1 MVKKYIVLIIV
12 GVVFMVNASY
22 GISQDEKNF
31 LHAVMGK
38 CM

>member
-12 GVVFMVNASY
+12 GVVFMANSSY

-31 LHAVMGK
+31 LHA
-38 CM
+38 CRYAR